1 MTRLNEGAS
10 LALEHIVWT
19 AASSPEFWA
28 KGGRAE
34 PFRTKNAPDSVRG
47 VPICKTTEN
56 EISERQKKTCRWVNR
71 RHCRSG
77 CGAWSGGFPAGRHS
91 LSRISSILNMTRMR
105 AGVSPEPALAL
116 RQRQTALFPKWFAIY
131 QLCVSE
137 RQDKGSG
144 GKHPADF
151 RMAVLQKGKRTP
163 RRYCPAGLGF
173 SPRSEWSS
181 SRGPSAHP
189 SWGYLRA
196 EHRSRKRP

>member
-1 MTRLNEGAS
+1 M
-10 LALEHIVWT
+10 
-19 AASSPEFWA
+19 
-28 KGGRAE
+28 KGRT
-34 PFRTKNAPDSVRG
+34 FRMKNAPRFWERG
-47 VPICKTTEN
+47 ALCKTTEN
-56 EISERQKKTCRWVNR
+56 EIPERQKRPV
-71 RHCRSG
+71 
-77 CGAWSGGFPAGRHS
+77 CGETAAIAARAVAHGLAVSLLAGTAS
-91 LSRISSILNMTRMR
+91 LSRISSFRTRPACGR
-105 AGVSPEPALAL
+105 LSPEAAHALG
-116 RQRQTALFPKWFAIY
+116 QHQNALFPKWFAIY

>member
-1 MTRLNEGAS
+1 M
-10 LALEHIVWT
+10 H
-19 AASSPEFWA
+19 
-28 KGGRAE
+28 
-34 PFRTKNAPDSVRG
+34 PDSVRG
-47 VPICKTTEN
+47 GAICKTTEN

-91 LSRISSILNMTRMR
+91 LSRISSILNMTHMR
-105 AGVSPEPALAL
+105 QAFHLRLLMLLASTKTLCFPSGLRFTGFASVNDRTRALG
-116 RQRQTALFPKWFAIY
+116 
-131 QLCVSE
+131 
-137 RQDKGSG
+137 KGF
-144 GKHPADF
+144 PADF
-151 RMAVLQKGKRTP
+151 RRAMLQKGKRTP
-163 RRYCPAGLGF
+163 RRFCPAGLGF